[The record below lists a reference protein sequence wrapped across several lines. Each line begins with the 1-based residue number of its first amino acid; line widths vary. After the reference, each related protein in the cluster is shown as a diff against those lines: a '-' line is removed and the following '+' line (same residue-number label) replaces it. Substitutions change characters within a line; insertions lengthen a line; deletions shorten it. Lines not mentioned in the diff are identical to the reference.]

1 MHEGIM
7 MVPESAGVCCKTRGH
22 EMKEVLTR
30 KRRTSFLKWIV
41 HKMHWTEDWGHH
53 ELPDKRGPLTAPEK
67 HDHQPT
73 TNNQSTCVTTKRN
86 VDWQQLNSQ
95 GGWKEWRMWTRQL
108 HCAKTYRPFELFANE
123 NHKLWNE
130 AKMNAMFERGS
141 SQDPSA

>member
-1 MHEGIM
+1 MREGIM

-67 HDHQPT
+67 HDHQPPT
-73 TNNQSTCVTTKRN
+73 TNQQPINLCHNQKKCGLATTQLTRRLEGMEN
-86 VDWQQLNSQ
+86 VDETTAL
-95 GGWKEWRMWTRQL
+95 R
-108 HCAKTYRPFELFANE
+108 
-123 NHKLWNE
+123 
-130 AKMNAMFERGS
+130 
-141 SQDPSA
+141 